1 MVSPPLATDPTTPL
15 TSEVLVRPTV
25 AQLTTMLVVGTRVVA
40 VSPEP
45 SLEVVK
51 VARLDTVPQVVASV
65 GLVMWTLK
73 VLPGPGEAARSMGS
87 QVRVPVVIEQP
98 VAGEAIVQVRPEL
111 VGRTSVMVKPWA
123 TPAPVLVPVIT

>member
-1 MVSPPLATDPTTPL
+1 MVSLAL
-15 TSEVLVRPTV
+15 TEMASAVLVRPTV
-25 AQLTTMLVVGTRVVA
+25 AQLTVMVVGLATTLEA
-40 VSPEP
+40 PEP
-45 SLEVVK
+45 SLVVVK

-73 VLPGPGEAARSMGS
+73 VPVVAARSMGP

-111 VGRTSVMVKPWA
+111 VGRT
-123 TPAPVLVPVIT
+123 

>member
-1 MVSPPLATDPTTPL
+1 MVSLAL
-15 TSEVLVRPTV
+15 TEVASAVLVRPTV
-25 AQLTTMLVVGTRVVA
+25 AQLTMVVGLATVLEA
-40 VSPEP
+40 PEP

-73 VLPGPGEAARSMGS
+73 VLPGPGEAARSMGP

-98 VAGEAIVQVRPEL
+98 VAGEAIVQVRPAL
-111 VGRTSVMVKPWA
+111 VGRTSEMVKPWA